1 MSHSPHHH
9 GEPVWLARL
18 RQEVARTSQRRV
30 ADALRGDN
38 GYPSETL
45 LSQVLNGKYPGQTGR
60 LQRLV
65 EGHYLGHTVAC
76 PVLGEISR
84 ADCEHHQV
92 RPFAATNPQRV
103 DLFRACRGGCPHAH
117 GEPDHD

>member
-1 MSHSPHHH
+1 MSPLTHQN
-9 GEPVWLARL
+9 GEPAWLARL
-18 RQEVARTSQRRV
+18 RHEVARTSQRRV
-30 ADALRGDN
+30 ASALRGDN

-45 LSQVLNGKYPGQTGR
+45 LSQVLSGKYPGQTGR

-65 EGHYLGHTVAC
+65 EGYYLGATVDC
-76 PVLGEISR
+76 PVLGSLSR
-84 ADCEHHQV
+84 AACEHHQV

-117 GEPDHD
+117 GDPDHD

>member
-1 MSHSPHHH
+1 MSHATPDRD
-9 GEPVWLARL
+9 EAFWLYRL
-18 RQEVARTSQRRV
+18 RQEVDRTSQRRV
-30 ADALRGDN
+30 AVALRGDN

-45 LSQVLNGKYPGQTGR
+45 LSQVLSGKYPGQTGR

-84 ADCEHHQV
+84 ADCEHNQV
-92 RPFAATNPQRV
+92 KPFAATNPQRV
-103 DLFRACRGGCPHAH
+103 ALFRACRVCPNAT
-117 GEPDHD
+117 GEPEHE

>member
-1 MSHSPHHH
+1 MSMATPGN
-9 GEPVWLARL
+9 GEATWLARL
-18 RQEVARTSQRRV
+18 RAEVQRTSQKRV
-30 ADALRGDN
+30 ATALRGDN

-45 LSQVLNGKYPGQTGR
+45 LSQVLSGKYPGQAGR

-65 EGHYLGHTVAC
+65 EGYYLGATVAC

-92 RPFAATNPQRV
+92 KPFAATNPQRV
-103 DLFRACRGGCPHAH
+103 ALFRGCRGGCPNAH
-117 GEPDHD
+117 GEPEHE